1 MFLNSVVCDLYEGLN
16 EQSEETD
23 TNNRGTL
30 KNHAWK
36 VCESYFCS

>member
-1 MFLNSVVCDLYEGLN
+1 MFLNSVVCDLHEGLN

-23 TNNRGTL
+23 TNNRSTL